1 MPFSFK
7 TSCAMGAI
15 IAAMTSV
22 SAFAQADQPVPQDAA
37 PQQAIFPE
45 DIVVTAERRESTV
58 REVPFSIAAFGGE
71 LLREAQVYS
80 PAALT
85 QQMPGIT
92 INTADKSL
100 SIVAIR
106 GNVSTFRTATLD
118 TPVA

>member
-58 REVPFSIAAFGGE
+58 REVPFSIGRSAANCYA
-71 LLREAQVYS
+71 RRRS
-80 PAALT
+80 
-85 QQMPGIT
+85 
-92 INTADKSL
+92 TAPP
-100 SIVAIR
+100 R
-106 GNVSTFRTATLD
+106 
-118 TPVA
+118 